1 MHKYVFRKYYIV
13 PVIIKYFLYI
23 LINNIIYYNLILVY
37 FNMN

>member
-1 MHKYVFRKYYIV
+1 MHKYVFCKYYIV